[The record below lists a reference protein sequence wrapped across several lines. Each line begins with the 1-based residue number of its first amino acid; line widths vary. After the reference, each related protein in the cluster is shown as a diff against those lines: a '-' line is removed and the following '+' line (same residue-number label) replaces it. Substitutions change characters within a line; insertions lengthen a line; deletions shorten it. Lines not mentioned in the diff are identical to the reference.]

1 MYHSNNSENPNAN
14 NRSVFSERF
23 DQNLETVSTVDKE
36 NILPYN
42 YQAVNKGMHTSHSS
56 NVSIKNGFYN
66 GANNNTV
73 NNSINNFATGN
84 MNASN
89 HHRTVLSD
97 VTAQVNNKLNSVPS
111 NSTVKSDGSTNSNV
125 STTTNSTN
133 SVEIRSNDSNMNNN
147 TQDPCVNRK
156 RSPSVL
162 HEEINDENDSASH
175 PNSPTT
181 SSDIVDHDK
190 NEEEGEPATNE
201 YAGIEEDDDNEVMRS
216 PLIPLQDFSDYQILR
231 EAYEEYHSD
240 TLDLMDEDTYDVVMV
255 AELADGIFDYLRELE
270 EKYKPDP
277 NFIHFQPEL
286 KWSYRRISID
296 WIVEVHNRFQL
307 LPETLYL
314 TVNIIDR
321 FLSKKKVIL
330 NKFQLVGAAALFIAA
345 KYEEINCPSLKD
357 IIYMLNEAYTREEV
371 IEAEKYIIDSL
382 EFEIGWPGPMSFL
395 RRISKADDYDYEIR
409 TLAKYLLESTIMESR
424 FVALEPSWL
433 AAASYFLSRLILN
446 FPEWSLKH
454 VYYSGYTEKQLVKVC
469 TIILENCKDAS
480 LFHKAIEKK
489 YSTSRQHNSAQ
500 LVHKWI
506 ELSTRRNTDNN
517 SDDDF

>member
-1 MYHSNNSENPNAN
+1 MYHSNASANHNGNSQ
-14 NRSVFSERF
+14 SVFSERF
-23 DQNLETVSTVDKE
+23 DQNIGTAGTVDKE
-36 NILPYN
+36 NIIPYN
-42 YQAVNKGMHTSHSS
+42 YQPVNKGLHTSYSS
-56 NVSIKNGFYN
+56 NMSQKNNFYN
-66 GANNNTV
+66 CTNNNTV
-73 NNSINNFATGN
+73 SNNINNFVTGN
-84 MNASN
+84 TNAPYQ
-89 HHRTVLSD
+89 HRTVLSD

-111 NSTVKSDGSTNSNV
+111 NSTVKSDGSTNSNISV
-125 STTTNSTN
+125 TNSTN
-133 SVEIRSNDSNMNNN
+133 SGELRSNDSNINGN
-147 TQDPCVNRK
+147 TQDPYVNRK
-156 RSPSVL
+156 QSPAIL
-162 HEEINDENDSASH
+162 HQDLNDENNSDCD
-175 PNSPTT
+175 PNSPTV
-181 SSDIVDHDK
+181 SSEIVDHDK
-190 NEEEGEPATNE
+190 NEEEDEPATNE
-201 YAGIEEDDDNEVMRS
+201 YAAIEEDDDNEVMRA
-216 PLIPLQDFSDYQILR
+216 PLRPLHDYATQKILN
-231 EAYEEYHSD
+231 EAYAKYHSD

-270 EKYKPDP
+270 QRYKPDP

-286 KWSYRRISID
+286 KWSYRRILID

-409 TLAKYLLESTIMESR
+409 TLAKYLLESTIMESK

-454 VYYSGYTEKQLVKVC
+454 VYYSGYTEKQLIKVC

-506 ELSTRRNTDNN
+506 ELSTRKNANNN
-517 SDDDF
+517 STDEY